1 MSYVSVVAFML
12 LGCSSTPMPQEGGD
26 ASQPNFALMPAEF
39 RGDPPK
45 EANAI
50 VSIEFMRTGTVTTAD
65 NRTLPYLYF
74 KGIALEREQGG
85 ETAKLMVF
93 DAICGGLGAF
103 GFDLADF
110 PNNHPNVWPSVA
122 WAKSPDSLDVL
133 NLRGGFLH
141 IEFLGDARLSS
152 DTSSSLPVSPE
163 AIDLQRFKDLDV
175 SLLLEVQKNQ
185 HVQSNRNVPW
195 VPWVITRGKRLA
207 TGAISTQYIHVVVPG
222 VNDSDPPQLERLY
235 GNHSNSIV
243 ANHTDLDVEYTVED
257 DEYCDWS
264 ERDTKVLPPAPK
276 DQGKNQ
282 FVSQVN
288 DFVTR
293 VRAAP

>member
-1 MSYVSVVAFML
+1 
-12 LGCSSTPMPQEGGD
+12 MPQEGGD
-26 ASQPNFALMPAEF
+26 ARQPFFALMPAEF
-39 RGDPPK
+39 HADPPK

-65 NRTLPYLYF
+65 GRTLPYLYF
-74 KGIALEREQGG
+74 KGIALEPEQDGQ
-85 ETAKLMVF
+85 TAKLMVF
-93 DAICGGLGAF
+93 DAICGGLGAS

-122 WAKSPDSLDVL
+122 WASSPDSLDVL

-141 IEFLGDARLSS
+141 IEFLGPASLRS

-175 SLLLEVQKNQ
+175 SLLLKVQKNQ
-185 HVQSNRNVPW
+185 HVQSIRNVPW

-207 TGAISTQYIHVVVPG
+207 TGAISTKYIHVVVPG
-222 VNDSDPPQLERLY
+222 VNDNDPPQLERLY
-235 GNHSNSIV
+235 GNQRESIV
-243 ANHTDLDVEYTVED
+243 AKHIDRDAEYIVEA

-264 ERDTKVLPPAPK
+264 ERDTKVLAPASK
-276 DQGKNQ
+276 DQGKHQ
-282 FVSQVN
+282 FVFQVN